1 MTASLSS
8 WALDP
13 RTMSYDDMAAYT
25 VVLFVV
31 VLTVTVRVLLRSV
44 RGGS

>member
-1 MTASLSS
+1 MTAALSS

-13 RTMSYDDMAAYT
+13 RTMSYADMAAYT
-25 VVLFVV
+25 TVLFVV

>member
-1 MTASLSS
+1 MIASLSS

-13 RTMSYDDMAAYT
+13 GVHPDVAA
-25 VVLFVV
+25 VAVALLAV